1 MELEYEQGRARS
13 DLLVQ
18 LAHRAAI
25 ATGLITALAMG
36 VAMKGGDAR
45 GVAIAAVVAA
55 DLAVLAGVI
64 GLILAYRAGRP
75 IFESIGVLFFT
86 LIAAH
91 LAVWTLI
98 SPASVA
104 AFGAAVADYWNTFW
118 SWVGHQLTP
127 AKSS

>member
-1 MELEYEQGRARS
+1 MELEYEQGQGRS

-25 ATGLITALAMG
+25 ATGLITMVAIG

-55 DLAVLAGVI
+55 DLAVVCGVI
-64 GLILAYRAGRP
+64 GVVLAYRAGRP
-75 IFESIGVLFFT
+75 IRESIGILFFT
-86 LIAAH
+86 LVLAH

-104 AFGAAVADYWNTFW
+104 AFGAAIADCWNTFW
-118 SWVGHQLTP
+118 AWVGHQLTP
-127 AKSS
+127 AKPS